1 MLRTQ
6 KQRDELCSSCPV
18 AKVADIIGD
27 PCSLLLLRDLMD
39 SPRRFGNLD
48 ESLGMSTRTLTKTL
62 RRLTKLGFVE
72 RKVYKRLQPRV
83 EYRLTAKGRALKG
96 VLGEMRAYGK
106 KYL

>member
-6 KQRDELCSSCPV
+6 KQRDELCSACPI

-27 PCSLLLLRDLMD
+27 PCSLLILRDLMD

-48 ESLGMSTRTLTKTL
+48 ESLGMSTRTITKTL
-62 RRLTKLGFVE
+62 RRLEQCGFIR
-72 RKVYKRLQPRV
+72 RKAL
-83 EYRLTAKGRALKG
+83 EYSLTAKGRGLKK
-96 VLGEMRAYGK
+96 VIGEMRSYGK

>member
-72 RKVYKRLQPRV
+72 RKAYKRLPPRV
-83 EYRLTAKGRALKG
+83 EYRLTAKGRGLKK
-96 VLGEMRAYGK
+96 VIGEMRSYGK